1 MLKQISA
8 ALALS
13 ALSFSAFAQNEGITV
28 SGSVSKQVEPD
39 EMIIQFSV
47 STEEREIQ
55 DAFSGTEQ
63 KSAAIIA
70 YLQTLDDLC
79 EVSTQHIHLSER
91 FDWRNGREERVR
103 VGFTASQ
110 SLRVKLKDFDLYPQ
124 VMAKLIEL
132 GVNNIGGVGFSYS
145 GAQELRNSMRAEAIG
160 VAKGKAIEVANA
172 LDVQLGPSVEFYES
186 DDSHRFDPMLRG
198 SRSNVMYE
206 EAVSVEGSISPGK
219 QTIRME
225 VHVRFA
231 ILAPQE

>member
-13 ALSFSAFAQNEGITV
+13 ALSFSAFAQNEGISV

-47 STEEREIQ
+47 STEEEEIQ
-55 DAFSGTEQ
+55 DAFTGTEQ
-63 KSAAIIA
+63 KSAAIIE
-70 YLQTLDDLC
+70 YLQSLDELC
-79 EVSTQHIHLSER
+79 EVSTQHISLGEQ
-91 FDWRNGREERVR
+91 FEWTNGRAERVR

-110 SLRVKLKDFDLYPQ
+110 SLQVKLKDFDLYPI

-132 GVNNIGGVGFSYS
+132 GVNNVGGVSFSYS
-145 GAQELRNSMRAEAIG
+145 GAQDLRNSMRVEAIQI
-160 VAKGKAIEVANA
+160 ARSKASEVAEA
-172 LDVQLGPSVEFYES
+172 LDVQLGSAVEFTEA
-186 DDSHRFDPMLRG
+186 G
-198 SRSNVMYE
+198 SPSFRQRAELSNSFYLADGE
-206 EAVSVEGSISPGK
+206 QAEGSISPGK